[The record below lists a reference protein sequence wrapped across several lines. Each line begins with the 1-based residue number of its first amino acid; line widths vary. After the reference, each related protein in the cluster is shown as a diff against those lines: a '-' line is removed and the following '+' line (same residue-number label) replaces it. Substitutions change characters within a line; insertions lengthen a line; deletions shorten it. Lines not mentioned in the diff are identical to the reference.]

1 MKNRIMPSRLPL
13 AGTDRIQFLRLVV
26 AVAVVMPLPISARAQ
41 DEPGVQIRGVTRVDT
56 TVRLDRGGA
65 VDLSLISGKI
75 RVTGWDRSD
84 VKIAASIES
93 GRLRFDAN
101 SSRVSLSVDDTD
113 DNGRR
118 GHGHNNVGDAQYDVS
133 VPRGSRLIL
142 EAVSG
147 DVIARGS
154 RGEIEA
160 TSVSGDV
167 DVSDG
172 VRAVSAEAVSGS
184 VHASQVNGNLRTETV
199 SGDLRAENVSGN
211 VQASSV
217 SGVIQLVG
225 IQSKDVRTETVS
237 GDITYTGSIE
247 PSGRYSF
254 EAHSGTIRLNIPR
267 GSGAQFS
274 VETFSGDVSA
284 DVPIT
289 IPPHRGR
296 KEGRMEFTIGD
307 GRARVTANTFSG
319 EIVINT
325 GSGSTTRREDEQN

>member
-1 MKNRIMPSRLPL
+1 MTNRIKPSRLVFSPIDGIKL
-13 AGTDRIQFLRLVV
+13 SRLVVV
-26 AVAVVMPLPISARAQ
+26 AVAMSVLPLSAKAQ
-41 DEPGVQIRGVTRVDT
+41 DDQGLQIRGLTRIDT

-84 VKIAASIES
+84 VKVSASIES
-93 GRLRFDAN
+93 GRLVFDAN
-101 SSRVSLSVDDTD
+101 SSRVSLSVDDAD
-113 DNGRR
+113 DDGRR
-118 GHGHNNVGDAQYDVS
+118 GHRHNNVGDADYVVS

-147 DVIARGS
+147 DVMAKGS
-154 RGEIEA
+154 QGEIEA

-184 VHASQVNGNLRTETV
+184 VHASQVNGSLRTETV
-199 SGDLRAENVSGN
+199 SGELRAENVTGD

-217 SGVIQLVG
+217 SGDIRLVG

-237 GDITYTGSIE
+237 GDITYTGTIE
-247 PSGRYSF
+247 PSGRYNF

-284 DVPIT
+284 DVPVT
-289 IPPHRGR
+289 IPPGSRR

-307 GRARVTANTFSG
+307 GRARITANTFSG
-319 EIVINT
+319 QIVINT
-325 GSGSTTRREDEQN
+325 GSGSTTRRDDE

>member
-1 MKNRIMPSRLPL
+1 MKPSPLILAAAAVMALPL
-13 AGTDRIQFLRLVV
+13 S
-26 AVAVVMPLPISARAQ
+26 AVAQ
-41 DEPGVQIRGVTRVDT
+41 DNQGLQIRGLNRIDT

-65 VDLSLISGKI
+65 VDLSLVSGRI
-75 RVTGWDRSD
+75 RVTGWDRPD
-84 VKIAASIES
+84 VKITASIET

-101 SSRVSLSVDDTD
+101 SSRVSLSVEDS
-113 DNGRR
+113 DNQGRR
-118 GHGHNNVGDAQYDVS
+118 GHRHNNVGDAQFVVS

-147 DVIARGS
+147 DVVARGS
-154 RGEIEA
+154 QGEIEA

-184 VHASQVNGNLRTETV
+184 VHVSQVNGNVRTEAV

-211 VQASSV
+211 IEASSV
-217 SGVIQLVG
+217 SGNIHLVG

-237 GDITYTGSIE
+237 GDITYSGSIE

-267 GSGAQFS
+267 GAGARFS
-274 VETFSGDVSA
+274 VETFSGDVTT
-284 DVPIT
+284 DVPVT
-289 IPPHRGR
+289 IPPGSKRR
-296 KEGRMEFTIGD
+296 EGRMDFTIGD

-319 EIVINT
+319 SIVINT
-325 GSGSTTRREDEQN
+325 GSDSSTRRDDE

>member
-1 MKNRIMPSRLPL
+1 MTNRIKLS
-13 AGTDRIQFLRLVV
+13 RLVV
-26 AVAVVMPLPISARAQ
+26 AAVLAMALPISARAQ
-41 DEPGVQIRGVTRVDT
+41 DDSGVQIRGLTRVDT

-75 RVTGWDRSD
+75 RVTGWDRAD
-84 VKIAASIES
+84 VKISASIES

-101 SSRVSLSVDDTD
+101 SSRVSLSVEDSDDE
-113 DNGRR
+113 GRR
-118 GHGHNNVGDAQYDVS
+118 SHNRHHNVGDARYEVS
-133 VPRGSRLIL
+133 VPRGARLIL

-147 DVIARGS
+147 DVNAKGS

-199 SGDLRAENVSGN
+199 SGELRAENVSGN

-217 SGVIQLVG
+217 SGDIRLIG

-237 GDITYTGSIE
+237 GDITYTGSME
-247 PSGRYSF
+247 PSGRYNF

-274 VETFSGDVSA
+274 VETFSGDVNA
-284 DVPIT
+284 DVPVT
-289 IPPHRGR
+289 IPPGRGR
-296 KEGRMEFTIGD
+296 REGRMEFTIGD

-319 EIVINT
+319 QIVINT
-325 GSGSTTRREDEQN
+325 GSGSTTRREDE